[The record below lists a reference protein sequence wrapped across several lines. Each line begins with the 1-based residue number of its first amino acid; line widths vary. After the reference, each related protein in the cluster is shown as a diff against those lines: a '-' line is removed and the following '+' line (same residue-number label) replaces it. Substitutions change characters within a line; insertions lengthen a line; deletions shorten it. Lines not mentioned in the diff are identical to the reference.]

1 MPDKLRE
8 NVTAPRGMYMHRAI
22 RKKKDMDRKKTDILY
37 GDTGGESLRTENFFG
52 GPPPHHLLLYI

>member
-37 GDTGGESLRTENFFG
+37 GDTGGESL
-52 GPPPHHLLLYI
+52 

>member
-22 RKKKDMDRKKTDILY
+22 RKKRIWIGKKQTFYMVTRGVRVYERK
-37 GDTGGESLRTENFFG
+37 FFRG
-52 GPPPHHLLLYI
+52 SPPHHLLLYI